1 MDTEPTGRTID
12 GIPWEEPRPP
22 HLPDQLTRFSPWSIP
37 FLLLAALQI
46 IVGWQQWAASGATSA
61 EPWLAWVV
69 TDRLPSLAATL
80 LGAALFLRHPQA
92 HRTLPAVTV
101 GVALLALAELLR
113 LVAGPLGRLLPA
125 LSTGTDEFPFT
136 TPFLIGS
143 FVFVSVV
150 TVVGIVNIARGLRAA
165 RRSKA
170 EVSVRGR
177 SVILIAISVVA
188 TGIAAWTT
196 ANAYD
201 AWGTL
206 SILAVTSTL
215 IVSLAFMFAWS
226 YLLLVALEG
235 WVDGE
240 RPQSGWL
247 LAGLGAGIVL
257 ANAVFVAVSGLL
269 PLPPD
274 NSPVVLQVLVLSY
287 VAGWLLLL
295 LAFVMGVPATVAE
308 TVESDETVGATAD
321 RPAVTTPGS
330 GAG

>member
-1 MDTEPTGRTID
+1 MDDETATRPTD
-12 GIPWEEPRPP
+12 SAPWAEARPP
-22 HLPDQLTRFSPWSIP
+22 HLPDRLTRLSPWSIP

-46 IVGWQQWAASGATSA
+46 FHGWQQWAATGATSA

-92 HRTLPAVTV
+92 HRTLPALTV
-101 GVALLALAELLR
+101 GVGLLALAEFLR
-113 LVAGPLGRLLPA
+113 LVSGPLGRLFPA
-125 LSTGTDEFPFT
+125 LSAGSEEFPFT
-136 TPFLIGS
+136 TPFLVVS

-150 TVVGIVNIARGLRAA
+150 TVVGIVYLARGLRAA
-165 RRSKA
+165 RRSRD

-177 SVILIAISVVA
+177 SIVLAVISVVA

-206 SILAVTSTL
+206 DILAVTSSL
-215 IVSLAFMFAWS
+215 IVSLSFMLAWS
-226 YLLLVALEG
+226 YLLLVALGG
-235 WVDGE
+235 WIDGE
-240 RPQSGWL
+240 RPPTGWL
-247 LAGLGAGIVL
+247 LAGLGAAIVL
-257 ANAVFVAVSGLL
+257 ANAVVIAVSGLL
-269 PLPPD
+269 RLSPD

-287 VAGWLLLL
+287 VIGWLLLL
-295 LAFVMGVPATVAE
+295 LAFVAGVPATSAE
-308 TVESDETVGATAD
+308 TVETDEEELLTPD
-321 RPAVTTPGS
+321 RPAATTPGS